1 MEPGKCVE
9 EALGVTARELA
20 ERALRAA
27 CRALEALSS
36 GPSEA
41 WRRAASL
48 LREVLEGGRL
58 LVVGGLLA
66 VGGEPL
72 PALYVEED
80 GVIAVSPHALE
91 DPEYAAEAIAVE
103 ALRAVGADAG
113 GPPEP
118 RGPVEGAAESLAAA
132 GCVADLAEAGPESPL
147 AALQVAGSCG

>member
-1 MEPGKCVE
+1 M
-9 EALGVTARELA
+9 GVSAGELA

-27 CRALEALSS
+27 CTAADALSS
-36 GPSEA
+36 GPSEE
-41 WRRAASL
+41 WRRAAAL

-66 VGGEPL
+66 VEGEPI

-80 GVIAVSPHALE
+80 GVMAVSPHALE
-91 DPEYAAEAIAVE
+91 DPEYAAEAMAAE

-118 RGPVEGAAESLAAA
+118 RGPVSAAAESLAAA